1 MRTFRAKYPIF
12 ASVIVLL
19 LTILSNLIASGVLL
33 LLGHFW
39 PGIFDAA
46 ENEYAMQLLAE
57 LIMLALMTGVLLL
70 FGMGYVLTRKGRG
83 FLKSL
88 APGAAIIV
96 IYVIAGLEMLI
107 LSMGQPLQSPGY
119 FLVFLLCMAAIGM
132 TEELIFRGL
141 ITEMIFQKYG
151 KTPVGVWLSVV
162 VSGMIFGCMHL
173 INIAAGGAVTG
184 VLVQVVAA
192 ACLGMCLSA
201 IYLRGRNLWAV
212 AALHGFMDFCAL
224 LSTGIF
230 KGNSMLDAVGGYSAV
245 NLLGALVYVALA
257 LFLLRKYHMYDL
269 VGEAGNDKPTTLKL
283 GVAVGLFSAITGAV
297 FVLTI

>member
-1 MRTFRAKYPIF
+1 MRTFRTKYPII
-12 ASVIVLL
+12 ASIVVLL
-19 LTILSNLIASGVLL
+19 LTVLFNLLASGVLL
-33 LLGHFW
+33 LLGRLW

-46 ENEYAMQLLAE
+46 KHEYAMQLLAE
-57 LIMLALMTGVLLL
+57 VIILVLMIGVTLL
-70 FGMGYVLTRKGRG
+70 FGMGYVLKRSGRG

-88 APGAAIIV
+88 APAAAIIV
-96 IYVIAGLEMLI
+96 IYVIAGLETLI
-107 LSMGQPLQSPGY
+107 LSMGQPLQSPMH
-119 FLVFLLCMAAIGM
+119 FLIFFFCMASIGI

-151 KTPVGVWLSVV
+151 KNPVGVWLSVV

-173 INIAAGGAVTG
+173 INIAAGGAITG

-192 ACLGMCLSA
+192 ACLGMCLGA

-230 KGNSMLDAVGGYSAV
+230 KGNSMLDAVGGYSAA
-245 NLLGALVYVALA
+245 NLLGALVYVVLA
-257 LFLLRKYHMYDL
+257 LFLLRKYHMYEL
-269 VGEAGNDKPTTLKL
+269 TETEINDKSTTVKL
-283 GVAVGLFSAITGAV
+283 GIAVGLLSAIAGAV
-297 FVLTI
+297 LILTL